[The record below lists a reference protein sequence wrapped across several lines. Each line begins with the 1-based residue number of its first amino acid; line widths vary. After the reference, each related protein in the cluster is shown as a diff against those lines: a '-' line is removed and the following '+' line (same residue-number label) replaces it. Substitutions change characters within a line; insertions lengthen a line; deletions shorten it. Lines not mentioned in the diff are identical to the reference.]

1 MKTTCID
8 KLYVHLFI
16 HIIKYIHVFLR
27 TVFIICIRHTHPCV
41 STYVSMD
48 IFIISPHLAIEAFR
62 GSEPRI
68 SPRHL
73 LGYGYF
79 FFSGRKKQKN
89 KQSLLL
95 HIQGP
100 LHEGDRESWRSLK
113 NKMSQSCICC
123 CPPPP
128 PFLNGSCSVG
138 EESLQSDAVSELRQ
152 WWELTFVTQEG
163 PSISWRCFPKSE
175 NQIWVLL
182 FPQKVESMVVSF
194 RWQRFSI
201 LTTCVCAAPNLVMD
215 TEDVALN

>member
-128 PFLNGSCSVG
+128 PISQWQLLCGGGISPVRCSEWAAAMVG
-138 EESLQSDAVSELRQ
+138 AHLCYPR
-152 WWELTFVTQEG
+152 G
-163 PSISWRCFPKSE
+163 PIY
-175 NQIWVLL
+175 IL
-182 FPQKVESMVVSF
+182 KV
-194 RWQRFSI
+194 FS
-201 LTTCVCAAPNLVMD
+201 
-215 TEDVALN
+215 